1 MAELGRLWAGNLF
14 GTNTGKL
21 SLELESAVPDGHE
34 SPGVLRVSDDNFGVI
49 VYAVHA
55 KFDGAK
61 ATIEGAPQA
70 QIEGLVQGKI
80 SAEAAL
86 QPNGH
91 LSGQWSSDIGTG
103 GAFQLFPHLGAAAP
117 TGEKQPE
124 QIYTTNKDLGALRLY
139 RNDLA
144 EIISVLRRKFPASRI
159 VVTHI
164 DRGAE
169 LMLYSDDFEE
179 KLDALDHLDWI
190 KFNVQAISGGG
201 FSKSLTLDLGQ
212 SFNRV
217 TTQGPDESWVLGE
230 AEATA
235 SMLRVKQSKLST
247 AIGKYRVNVNQLIFV
262 AALVA
267 MPDLNL
273 RDRAIFMVA
282 VIALILLAN
291 KITQALVPNFDLDL
305 KGERPSFA
313 AQIWPSALSWLISAT
328 AGVAASLVYGLL
340 QH

>member
-1 MAELGRLWAGNLF
+1 LAELGRLWAGSLF
-14 GTNTGKL
+14 GTNTGRL
-21 SLELESAVPDGHE
+21 ALELESAVADGHE
-34 SPGVLRVSDDNFGVI
+34 SRGVLRVSDDNFGVAI
-49 VYAVHA
+49 YSVCV

-61 ATIEGAPQA
+61 LIVEGMPQS
-70 QIEGLVQGKI
+70 QVEGLAQGKI

-103 GAFQLFPHLGAAAP
+103 GAFQLFPHLGAVVP
-117 TGEKQPE
+117 PDEKQPE

-139 RNDLA
+139 RIDLA
-144 EIISVLRRKFPASRI
+144 DIISVLRRKFPDSKI

-179 KLDALDHLDWI
+179 KLNALDHLNWI
-190 KFNVQAISGGG
+190 KLNVQAAAGGG
-201 FSKSLTLDLGQ
+201 FSKSLTIDLGQ

-235 SMLRVKQSKLST
+235 SMLRAKQSRLST

-291 KITQALVPNFDLDL
+291 KLTQTLVPNFDLDL
-305 KGERPSFA
+305 KGERPSLV

-328 AGVAASLVYGLL
+328 AGIAASLVYGLL

>member
-21 SLELESAVPDGHE
+21 SLELESTVTDGHE
-34 SPGVLRVSDDNFGVI
+34 SAGVLRVSDDNFGVT
-49 VYAVHA
+49 VYTVHV
-55 KFDGAK
+55 KLDGAK
-61 ATIEGAPQA
+61 LTVEGTPQTEV
-70 QIEGLVQGKI
+70 EGLVQGNV

-91 LSGQWSSDIGTG
+91 LSGQWSSSIGTG
-103 GAFQLFPHLGAAAP
+103 GAFQLFPHVGAAVPAD
-117 TGEKQPE
+117 EKQPE

-139 RNDLA
+139 RNDLS
-144 EIISVLRRKFPASRI
+144 EIISVLRRKFPASKI

-169 LMLYSDDFEE
+169 LMLYSDDFES
-179 KLDALDHLDWI
+179 KLATLDQLDWI
-190 KFNVQAISGGG
+190 KLNVQAAAGGG

-235 SMLRVKQSKLST
+235 SMLRAKQSKLST
-247 AIGKYRVNVNQLIFV
+247 AIGKWRVNVNQLIFV

-267 MPDLNL
+267 MPDLSL
-273 RDRAIFMVA
+273 RNRAIFMIA

-291 KITQALVPNFDLDL
+291 KITQTLVPNFNLNL
-305 KGERPSFA
+305 KGERPSWA
-313 AQIWPSALSWLISAT
+313 TQIWPSALSWLISAT
-328 AGVAASLVYGLL
+328 AGIAASLVYGLL